1 MLVKPLAGSGN
12 SLSPSVQTK
21 LTADQAETQRNDQ
34 VNKAV
39 KKPDLSGLDELE
51 LEVKKNLNIMHDVD
65 LHFKVHK
72 SSGRIVVT
80 VTDRSTG
87 EVIRE
92 IPSSELLAF
101 TEKFDKIVGMIFEE
115 NT

>member
-1 MLVKPLAGSGN
+1 MLVKPLAGSGI

-21 LTADQAETQRNDQ
+21 LTPDQAETQRNDQ
-34 VNKAV
+34 INKAV
-39 KKPDLSGLDELE
+39 KKPNLLGLDELAS
-51 LEVKKNLNIMHDVD
+51 EVKKNLNIMHNID

-72 SSGRIVVT
+72 GSGRVVVT
-80 VTDRSTG
+80 VTDESTG

-115 NT
+115 KT